1 MSVITPT
8 KQSSYIATL
17 PLDTI
22 KSIKTSLKPAKD
34 ADKLT
39 KLKFI
44 EILEGYKELYQQRKD
59 SIGFVRTQTDL
70 CYFKRDNG
78 FGLSDW
84 EIRFA
89 REKNLSRN

>member
-1 MSVITPT
+1 MSTQTPT

-22 KSIKTSLKPAKD
+22 KGIKTSLAPDKN

-59 SIGFVRTQTDL
+59 SVGFTKTQIDL
-70 CYFKRDNG
+70 CYFKRDHG
-78 FGLSDW
+78 LGLSEW

-89 REKNLSRN
+89 RENNLSRN